1 MSLYKEIEHIV
12 DYCSSIRKLKTY
24 LSFDMIFP
32 ATWNVLKSQVDET
45 KTVFNKSDDKG
56 KNISFVSEINEE
68 AISETISNIETV
80 INYNKEKEEKERLF
94 KEKVNELKN
103 LFEKGGLEDLKN
115 LKFDVD
121 DIPKLESEQ
130 ESISW

>member
-1 MSLYKEIEHIV
+1 MSLYKEIENIV

-32 ATWNVLKSQVDET
+32 STWNVLKSQVDET

-68 AISETISNIETV
+68 AISDTISKIETV
-80 INYNKEKEEKERLF
+80 IKYNKEKEEKEKLF

-121 DIPKLESEQ
+121 EIPKLESEQ
-130 ESISW
+130 ESIS

>member
-1 MSLYKEIEHIV
+1 MSLFKEIENIV

-32 ATWNVLKSQVDET
+32 SNWTVLKSQIDET
-45 KTVFNKSDDKG
+45 KTVFNKTNDDSKH
-56 KNISFVSEINEE
+56 ISFVSEINEE
-68 AISETISNIETV
+68 SMAETISSIEKV
-80 INYNKEKEEKERLF
+80 ISYNKEKVEKERLF

-103 LFEKGGLEDLKN
+103 IFEKGGLEDLKN

-130 ESISW
+130 KSLS

>member
-1 MSLYKEIEHIV
+1 MSLYKEIENIV

-24 LSFDMIFP
+24 LSFDMVFP
-32 ATWNVLKSQVDET
+32 ATWAVLKSQVDET

-56 KNISFVSEINEE
+56 KNISFVSEINEQS
-68 AISETISNIETV
+68 ISETISNIETV

-130 ESISW
+130 ESIS

>member
-1 MSLYKEIEHIV
+1 MSLYKEIEKIV

-24 LSFDMIFP
+24 LSFDMVFP
-32 ATWNVLKSQVDET
+32 TTWTVLKSQVDET

-56 KNISFVSEINEE
+56 KNISFVSEINEQS
-68 AISETISNIETV
+68 ISETISNIETV

-130 ESISW
+130 KSLS

>member
-68 AISETISNIETV
+68 SISETISNIETV

-130 ESISW
+130 ESIS

>member
-1 MSLYKEIEHIV
+1 MSLYKEIENIV

-24 LSFDMIFP
+24 LSFDMVFP
-32 ATWNVLKSQVDET
+32 ASWAVLKSQVDET
-45 KTVFNKSDDKG
+45 KTVFNKSDDKS

-68 AISETISNIETV
+68 SISETINNIETV

-94 KEKVNELKN
+94 KEKVNELKT

-121 DIPKLESEQ
+121 DIPKLEPEQ
-130 ESISW
+130 ESIS

>member
-1 MSLYKEIEHIV
+1 MSLYKEIENIV

-24 LSFDMIFP
+24 LSFDMVFP
-32 ATWNVLKSQVDET
+32 GTWTVLKSQVDET
-45 KTVFNKSDDKG
+45 KTVFNKSDDKT

-68 AISETISNIETV
+68 SISETINNIETV

-94 KEKVNELKN
+94 KEKFNELKT

-121 DIPKLESEQ
+121 DIPKLEPEQ
-130 ESISW
+130 ESLS

>member
-1 MSLYKEIEHIV
+1 MSLYKDIENIV

-24 LSFDMIFP
+24 LSFDMVFP
-32 ATWNVLKSQVDET
+32 ATWAVLKSQVDET

-56 KNISFVSEINEE
+56 KNISFVSEINEQS
-68 AISETISNIETV
+68 ISETISNIETV

-130 ESISW
+130 ESIS

>member
-1 MSLYKEIEHIV
+1 MSLYKEIENIV

-24 LSFDMIFP
+24 LSFDMVFP
-32 ATWNVLKSQVDET
+32 GTWTVLKSQVDET
-45 KTVFNKSDDKG
+45 KTVFNKSDDKT

-68 AISETISNIETV
+68 SISETISKIETV

-94 KEKVNELKN
+94 KEKVNELKT

-121 DIPKLESEQ
+121 DIPKLEPEQ
-130 ESISW
+130 ESIS

>member
-1 MSLYKEIEHIV
+1 MSLYKEIENIV

-68 AISETISNIETV
+68 AISDTISKIETV

-130 ESISW
+130 ESIS

>member
-32 ATWNVLKSQVDET
+32 STWNVLKSQVDET

-68 AISETISNIETV
+68 AISDTISKIETV
-80 INYNKEKEEKERLF
+80 IKYNKEKEEKERLF

-121 DIPKLESEQ
+121 EIPKLESEQ
-130 ESISW
+130 ESIS

>member
-32 ATWNVLKSQVDET
+32 STWNVLKSQVDET

-68 AISETISNIETV
+68 AISDTISKIETV

-121 DIPKLESEQ
+121 DIPKLESEP
-130 ESISW
+130 ESIS

>member
-1 MSLYKEIEHIV
+1 MSLYKEIENIV

-24 LSFDMIFP
+24 LSFDMVFP
-32 ATWNVLKSQVDET
+32 ATWAVLKSQVDET

-56 KNISFVSEINEE
+56 KNISFVSEINEQS
-68 AISETISNIETV
+68 ISETISNIETV
-80 INYNKEKEEKERLF
+80 INYNKEKEETETLY

-130 ESISW
+130 ESIS

>member
-1 MSLYKEIEHIV
+1 MSLYKEIENIV

-24 LSFDMIFP
+24 LSFDMVFP
-32 ATWNVLKSQVDET
+32 ATWAVLKSQVDET

-56 KNISFVSEINEE
+56 KNISFVSEINEQS
-68 AISETISNIETV
+68 ISETISNIETV
-80 INYNKEKEEKERLF
+80 INYNKEKEEKETLF

-130 ESISW
+130 ESIS

>member
-24 LSFDMIFP
+24 LSFDMVFP

-130 ESISW
+130 ESIS

>member
-1 MSLYKEIEHIV
+1 MSLYKEIENIV

-24 LSFDMIFP
+24 LSFDMVFP
-32 ATWNVLKSQVDET
+32 ATWTVLKSQVDET

-68 AISETISNIETV
+68 SISETISKIETV

-130 ESISW
+130 ESLS

>member
-1 MSLYKEIEHIV
+1 MSLYREIEKIV
-12 DYCSSIRKLKTY
+12 EYNVSIRKLKNY

-32 ATWNVLKSQVDET
+32 ASWTVLKSQVDET

-56 KNISFVSEINEE
+56 KNISFVAE
-68 AISETISNIETV
+68 ISEESISQTITNIETV

-94 KEKVNELKN
+94 KEKVNELKS

-130 ESISW
+130 ESIS

>member
-1 MSLYKEIEHIV
+1 MSLHKEIEHIV

-24 LSFDMIFP
+24 LSFDMVFP

-130 ESISW
+130 ESIS

>member
-68 AISETISNIETV
+68 AISDTISKIETV
-80 INYNKEKEEKERLF
+80 INYNKQKEEKERLF

-130 ESISW
+130 ESIS

>member
-1 MSLYKEIEHIV
+1 MSLHKEIEHIV

-130 ESISW
+130 ESIS

>member
-32 ATWNVLKSQVDET
+32 STWNVLKSQVDET

-68 AISETISNIETV
+68 AISDTISKIETV
-80 INYNKEKEEKERLF
+80 IKYNKEKEEKERLF

-130 ESISW
+130 ESIS

>member
-1 MSLYKEIEHIV
+1 MSLYKEIENIV

-24 LSFDMIFP
+24 LSFDMVFP
-32 ATWNVLKSQVDET
+32 ASWAVLKSQVDET
-45 KTVFNKSDDKG
+45 KTVFNKSDDKS

-68 AISETISNIETV
+68 SISETINNIETV

-94 KEKVNELKN
+94 KEKVNELKT

-130 ESISW
+130 ESIS

>member
-1 MSLYKEIEHIV
+1 MSLYKEF
-12 DYCSSIRKLKTY
+12 SILFPYLKSVRKLKTY

-130 ESISW
+130 ESIS

>member
-1 MSLYKEIEHIV
+1 MSLFKEIENIV

-32 ATWNVLKSQVDET
+32 SNWTVLKSQIDET
-45 KTVFNKSDDKG
+45 KTVFNKTNDDSKH
-56 KNISFVSEINEE
+56 ISFVSEINEE
-68 AISETISNIETV
+68 SMAETIYSIEKV
-80 INYNKEKEEKERLF
+80 ISYNKEKEEKERLF

-103 LFEKGGLEDLKN
+103 IFEKGGLEDLKN

-130 ESISW
+130 KSLS

>member
-80 INYNKEKEEKERLF
+80 INYNKEKEEKERLY

-130 ESISW
+130 ESIS

>member
-1 MSLYKEIEHIV
+1 MSLYKEIENIV
-12 DYCSSIRKLKTY
+12 DYCSSIRRLKTY

-32 ATWNVLKSQVDET
+32 TTWNILKSQVDET

-68 AISETISNIETV
+68 SISDTISKIETV

-130 ESISW
+130 ESIS

>member
-24 LSFDMIFP
+24 LSFDMIFQ

-130 ESISW
+130 ESIS

>member
-1 MSLYKEIEHIV
+1 MSLYKEIENIV

-24 LSFDMIFP
+24 LSFDMVFP
-32 ATWNVLKSQVDET
+32 ATWTVLKSQVDET
-45 KTVFNKSDDKG
+45 KTVFNKSDDKS

-68 AISETISNIETV
+68 SISETINNIETV

-94 KEKVNELKN
+94 KEKVNELKT

-130 ESISW
+130 ESIS

>member
-1 MSLYKEIEHIV
+1 MSLYKEIENIV

-24 LSFDMIFP
+24 LSFDMVFP
-32 ATWNVLKSQVDET
+32 ATWAVLKSQVDET

-56 KNISFVSEINEE
+56 KNISFVSEIDEQS
-68 AISETISNIETV
+68 ISETISNIETV

-130 ESISW
+130 ESIS

>member
-24 LSFDMIFP
+24 LSFDMIIP

-130 ESISW
+130 ESIS

>member
-1 MSLYKEIEHIV
+1 MSLYKEIENIV

-24 LSFDMIFP
+24 LSFDMVFP
-32 ATWNVLKSQVDET
+32 ATWAVLKNQVDET

-56 KNISFVSEINEE
+56 KNISFVSEINEQS
-68 AISETISNIETV
+68 ISETISNIETV

-130 ESISW
+130 ESIS

>member
-1 MSLYKEIEHIV
+1 MSLYKEIENIV

-24 LSFDMIFP
+24 LSFDMVFP
-32 ATWNVLKSQVDET
+32 ATWTVLKSQVDET
-45 KTVFNKSDDKG
+45 KTVFNKSDEKG

-68 AISETISNIETV
+68 SISETISKIETV

-130 ESISW
+130 ESLS

>member
-1 MSLYKEIEHIV
+1 MSLYKEIENIV
-12 DYCSSIRKLKTY
+12 EYCSSVRKLKTY

-32 ATWNVLKSQVDET
+32 PSWAVLKNQVDET
-45 KTVFNKSDDKG
+45 KTVFNKSDDTG
-56 KNISFVSEINEE
+56 KNISFVSEITED
-68 AISETISNIETV
+68 AISDTISKIETV
-80 INYNKEKEEKERLF
+80 IKYNKEKEEKERLF

-121 DIPKLESEQ
+121 EIPKLQTGQ
-130 ESISW
+130 ESLS

>member
-68 AISETISNIETV
+68 AISDTISKIETV
-80 INYNKEKEEKERLF
+80 IKYNKDKEEKEKLF

-130 ESISW
+130 ESIS

>member
-12 DYCSSIRKLKTY
+12 NYCSSIRKLKTY

-68 AISETISNIETV
+68 AISDTISKIETV

-130 ESISW
+130 ESIS

>member
-1 MSLYKEIEHIV
+1 MSLFKEIENIV

-32 ATWNVLKSQVDET
+32 SNWTVLKSQIDET
-45 KTVFNKSDDKG
+45 KTVFNKTNDNS

-68 AISETISNIETV
+68 LIAETISSIEKV
-80 INYNKEKEEKERLF
+80 ISYNKEKEEKERLF

-103 LFEKGGLEDLKN
+103 IFEKGGIEDLKN

-130 ESISW
+130 KSLS

>member
-1 MSLYKEIEHIV
+1 MSLYKEIENIV

-24 LSFDMIFP
+24 LSFDMVFP
-32 ATWNVLKSQVDET
+32 GTWAVLKSQVDET
-45 KTVFNKSDDKG
+45 KTVFNKSDEKG

-68 AISETISNIETV
+68 AISETISKIETV

-130 ESISW
+130 ESIS

>member
-1 MSLYKEIEHIV
+1 MSLFKEIENIV

-32 ATWNVLKSQVDET
+32 SNWTVLKSQIDET
-45 KTVFNKSDDKG
+45 KTVFNKTNDDSKH
-56 KNISFVSEINEE
+56 ISFVSEINEE
-68 AISETISNIETV
+68 SMAETIYSIEKV
-80 INYNKEKEEKERLF
+80 ISYNKEKEEKERLF

-103 LFEKGGLEDLKN
+103 IFEKGGLEDLKN

-130 ESISW
+130 ESIS

>member
-121 DIPKLESEQ
+121 DIPKLKSEQ
-130 ESISW
+130 ESIS

>member
-1 MSLYKEIEHIV
+1 MSLYKEIENIV

-24 LSFDMIFP
+24 LSFDMVFP

-68 AISETISNIETV
+68 AISETISKIETV

-121 DIPKLESEQ
+121 DIPKLKSEQ
-130 ESISW
+130 ESIS